1 MGARLQA
8 KAPKAIKEA
17 IKADPSW
24 MLRLHL
30 CKELG
35 MTPSQ
40 LKRKATKDDIIML
53 AAYFEILSD
62 DMPKF
67 DNPPA
72 TPARRPKRR

>member
-1 MGARLQA
+1 
-8 KAPKAIKEA
+8 
-17 IKADPSW
+17 

-40 LKRKATKDDIIML
+40 LKNNATKDDIIML

-62 DMPKF
+62 EMPKI
-67 DNPPA
+67 DTPTPS
-72 TPARRPKRR
+72 PARRSRRR